1 MEIIIAKNAGFCFGV
16 KRAIKLAFDTAKDC
30 GKDVYTLGP
39 IIHNPQVVKKLAE
52 EGVSAVESC
61 SKIEKGVVILRSHG
75 VTPDV
80 IKDINKNENRIID
93 ATCPFVKKAQ
103 RYATQLKEDGY
114 QIIIVG
120 DEKHPEVKSIIGY
133 AGKGVIVTETGEG
146 ISELVR
152 NKKVGIVSQTT
163 QSRANLLK
171 VIDESLKS
179 AREVKILNTICDAT
193 SIRQEEAQEIARE
206 VDLMLVVGGR
216 NSANTT
222 RLAAICKEE
231 LEKVYHIEV
240 ADEIDE
246 EWFKGVDMVGITAGA
261 STPDWIIEEIVHRL
275 AVINERME
283 KNTIRRC

>member
-16 KRAIKLAFDTAKDC
+16 KRAIKLAFDTAKDY

-52 EGVSAVESC
+52 EGVNAVESC
-61 SKIEKGVVILRSHG
+61 NKIEKGVVILRSHG

-80 IKDINKNENRIID
+80 VEDISKNENRIVD

-103 RYATQLKEDGY
+103 RYATQLKNEGY

-133 AGKGVIVTETGEG
+133 AGEGVIVTETGEG
-146 ISELVR
+146 IAELLKH
-152 NKKVGIVSQTT
+152 KKAGIICQTT

-179 AREVKILNTICDAT
+179 ADEVKILNTICDAT
-193 SIRQEEAQEIARE
+193 SVRQEEAQEIARE

-222 RLAAICKEE
+222 RLAAICREE
-231 LEKVYHIEV
+231 IEKVYHIEV
-240 ADEIDE
+240 SDEIDE
-246 EWFKGVDMVGITAGA
+246 EWFKGVNRVGITAGA
-261 STPDWIIEEIVHRL
+261 STPEWLIEDIIHRL
-275 AVINERME
+275 ESINEKME

>member
-52 EGVSAVESC
+52 EGVSAVESYNEI
-61 SKIEKGVVILRSHG
+61 SNGVIILRSHG
-75 VTPDV
+75 VTPQV
-80 IKDINKNENRIID
+80 IECINKQGNKIID

-103 RYATQLKEDGY
+103 QHATRLKEEGY
-114 QIIIVG
+114 QIVIVG
-120 DEKHPEVKSIIGY
+120 DEKHPEVKSIMGY
-133 AGKGVIVTETGEG
+133 AGEGVIVTETGNRLA
-146 ISELVR
+146 ELLSSKR
-152 NKKVGIVSQTT
+152 VGIVSQTT

-171 VIDESLKS
+171 VIDEALKV
-179 AREVKILNTICDAT
+179 AHDIKILNTICDAT
-193 SIRQEEAQEIARE
+193 SVRQEEAQEIARE

-222 RLAAICKEE
+222 RLAAICRDEI
-231 LEKVYHIEV
+231 EKVYHIEI
-240 ADEIDE
+240 ADEINE
-246 EWFKGVDMVGITAGA
+246 EWFAGINKVGITAGA

-275 AVINERME
+275 EVINEKME